1 MSRPTTSSAGSSPT
15 APSSLA
21 FLPRTRAVLFDAD
34 HTLFDFDRAQRV
46 ALEQA
51 FVRLGLPYSPP
62 VLRAYREINDALWER
77 FRRGQLTGRDLA
89 VERFRLLLRQ
99 MGVDARRAAAL
110 GREFLE
116 RLSRRGDL
124 MPGCRQTLRRMA
136 RRYPLGLVTNG
147 YDRVQRRRLA
157 AARLDDYFEVVVT
170 SEGCGFAKP
179 DPRILRVAL
188 EALDVRAS
196 RAVYVGDDLR
206 TDGLAARAA
215 GVPFYWLDHGQPV
228 SKGLRRPR
236 RRVRS
241 LAELLDVL

>member
-1 MSRPTTSSAGSSPT
+1 LRQA
-15 APSSLA
+15 LA
-21 FLPRTRAVLFDAD
+21 RT
-34 HTLFDFDRAQRV
+34 
-46 ALEQA
+46 
-51 FVRLGLPYSPP
+51 GLRYSPS

-77 FRRGQLTGRDLA
+77 FRRGQLAGGTLA
-89 VERFRLLLRQ
+89 VERFRLLLRRC
-99 MGVDARRAAAL
+99 GGDARRAATL
-110 GREFLE
+110 GSDFLE

-124 MPGCRQTLRRMA
+124 LPHCRRTLRRLA

-157 AARLDDYFEVVVT
+157 AARLGGLFDVVVT

-188 EALDVRAS
+188 DALGVEAS

-215 GVPFYWLDHGQPV
+215 GVPFCWLDHGERAPA
-228 SKGLRRPR
+228 GLRRPR

-241 LAELLDVL
+241 LAELPDVL